1 MNRVLKGSVFGV
13 LVNDIKCSED
23 VSVLEGKYIE

>member
-23 VSVLEGKYIE
+23 VSVLEGKEIE